1 MLLAAFGIPQLGRQ
15 SLQVG
20 CDMGR
25 LQSGPPFTIAKL
37 VNITQ
42 QFMVHN
48 NNNYN
53 YNIDVVM
60 YIYKI
65 NNIHEI
71 YIVINQLKVG
81 GPHFDMLLSSTN
93 PCCLSYLVLPD
104 TYQTLG
110 HGFWHPLQIL

>member
-1 MLLAAFGIPQLGRQ
+1 MLLAALGIPQLGRQ

-20 CDMGR
+20 CDMG
-25 LQSGPPFTIAKL
+25 AKL

-48 NNNYN
+48 NYNYN